1 MRILVPSGTSTPE
14 RAAIF
19 AALWPTMPAFR
30 EPLMMMVLRDGL
42 LGRADHAV
50 VEGLGVDDGVDRQQ
64 DVRRVVDDGG
74 DVARADAQRRGA
86 GGVGRVDHARAAGGE
101 DDVGFLHQN
110 PCHLAGRGADPADD
124 VLRRAGLDSGLEH
137 DLCRL
142 DGAAFGAVVG
152 ADNNAVAGLEGNQGL
167 ENGGGGGVR
176 RGDDGA
182 HEAEGLGDLPHA
194 VGRVF
199 LNDAAGLRI
208 AVGVVDVFGGKVVL
222 DHLVLDDAHAG
233 LGDRGLRQ
241 RDAGLVGGRSRRE
254 EDLVHLLLGIACID
268 LLRRFHARDLGF
280 QGFRGINHRVFLTQ
294 IVQLLVFLDR
304 QNINTTIRPFQLTL

>member
-1 MRILVPSGTSTPE
+1 M
-14 RAAIF
+14 
-19 AALWPTMPAFR
+19 
-30 EPLMMMVLRDGL
+30 
-42 LGRADHAV
+42 
-50 VEGLGVDDGVDRQQ
+50 
-64 DVRRVVDDGG
+64 
-74 DVARADAQRRGA
+74 
-86 GGVGRVDHARAAGGE
+86 
-101 DDVGFLHQN
+101 
-110 PCHLAGRGADPADD
+110 
-124 VLRRAGLDSGLEH
+124 
-137 DLCRL
+137 
-142 DGAAFGAVVG
+142 VG

-194 VGRVF
+194 VGRVL

-254 EDLVHLLLGIACID
+254 ENLVHLLLGIACID

-280 QGFRGINHRVFLTQ
+280 QSFRGINHRVFLTQ

-304 QNINTTIRPFQLTL
+304 QNINTTIHTFQLTL